1 MAQKVTIKDIEGKL
15 INAEGIVK
23 FLDSNKYN
31 ERKWGEKI
39 FKSITIPS
47 LFDLEKK
54 EGKYF
59 EVSSSEGPG
68 FMYKFIRDYE
78 KLIDKGDYNK
88 IPKLVQKS
96 IHELRTGFVEK
107 YN

>member
-1 MAQKVTIKDIEGKL
+1 MTRKVTIKDIEGKL
-15 INAEGIVK
+15 INADGIVK
-23 FLDSNKYN
+23 FLNSNRYN
-31 ERKWGEKI
+31 ERRWGEKI
-39 FKSITIPS
+39 FKLITLPS

-59 EVSSSEGPG
+59 EVSSSAGPG
-68 FMYKFIRDYE
+68 FMYKFLIDYTKLINKRDY
-78 KLIDKGDYNK
+78 DK

-96 IHELRTGFVEK
+96 IHELRKNFQEV